1 MGVRIRSARAVS
13 VAGAVRAALV
23 RTLRGAW
30 DFTARVWNC
39 AGDDDVFFL
48 AGAIAFNILVA
59 AIPFLL
65 LIVAI
70 FGFVLPRFVPDPEKA
85 AVDYVLSILPP
96 SQDVVNFTRSL
107 VGGIIGGRT
116 RFGIVGVVLFVW
128 TATRLFGTL
137 RAVLRHVFDLEDD
150 RGIVRGKIF
159 DAQMVIVAG
168 TLFLANT
175 GITLVLEGVRNFGQE
190 WLGRRG
196 YRELPIVETVYAQL
210 LAFAFIFAM
219 FLLMYRYLP
228 ARRIPWRIS
237 LVAAGF
243 TSVAW
248 ELLKSLFTWYVT
260 YVANYG
266 TMYGRLGVAVVL
278 VFWIY
283 YSAVVFIVG
292 GEVGQV
298 YDLGRTRRRQRELL
312 E

>member
-1 MGVRIRSARAVS
+1 MVS
-13 VAGAVRAALV
+13 VAGAARAALV
-23 RTLRGAW
+23 RTFRGAW
-30 DFTARVWNC
+30 DFTARVYNS
-39 AGDDDVFFL
+39 AAEDDVFFL

-59 AIPFLL
+59 AVPFLL

-70 FGFVLPRFVPDPEKA
+70 FGFVLPRYVDDPEQA
-85 AVDYVLSILPP
+85 AVNYVVSILPP
-96 SQDVVNFTRSL
+96 SQAVVRFTRDL

-116 RFGIVGVVLFVW
+116 QFGLLGLALFVW

-137 RAVLRHVFDLEDD
+137 RTVLRFVFDVPDD
-150 RGIVRGKIF
+150 RGIVKGKIF
-159 DAQMVIVAG
+159 DAQMVVLAG

-175 GITLVLEGVRNFGQE
+175 GITLALEAVRNFGQE
-190 WLGRRG
+190 WLAQRG
-196 YRELPIVETVYAQL
+196 YEELPIVEAVYAQL

-219 FLLMYRYLP
+219 FVLVYRYLP
-228 ARRIPWRIS
+228 ARRIPWRIA

-248 ELLKSLFTWYVT
+248 ELLKGTFTWYVT

-266 TMYGRLGVAVVL
+266 TTYGRLATVVVL

-283 YSAVVFIVG
+283 YSAVVFILG

-298 YDLGRTRRRQRELL
+298 YELGRTRRRQRELL